1 MRADPEPVRH
11 LSDRLA
17 LCCDLRDRAPLNLR
31 LIMATLPQSVKKA
44 FTRHGGSDDLAVQI
58 GQATWPALARP
69 VFRSRRPPRL
79 AALTLMIVSG
89 FARQQ
94 FVVEVGVTAALKRRP

>member
-1 MRADPEPVRH
+1 MRADPERH

-44 FTRHGGSDDLAVQI
+44 FTRHGGSDDVAVQI
-58 GQATWPALARP
+58 GQATRSVLARP
-69 VFRSRRPPRL
+69 VRVPQS
-79 AALTLMIVSG
+79 V
-89 FARQQ
+89 
-94 FVVEVGVTAALKRRP
+94 